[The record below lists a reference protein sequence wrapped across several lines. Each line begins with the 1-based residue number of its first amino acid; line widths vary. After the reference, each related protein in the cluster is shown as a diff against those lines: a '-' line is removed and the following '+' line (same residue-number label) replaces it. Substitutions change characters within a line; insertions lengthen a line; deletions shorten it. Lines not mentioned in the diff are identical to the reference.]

1 MLLDKKAPEIFPK
14 HKGCFFI
21 LEFFAFK
28 QYIFVPLT
36 NKKLLLSLQWRL
48 KQNFLFDFA
57 K

>member
-28 QYIFVPLT
+28 QHIFVPLT